1 MFLDLDFRAPLS
13 NRRGAFEFC
22 HLCGV
27 IFENI
32 MEGLLPLAADI
43 ASGRFQHGGKT
54 GFYMPDVPVDV
65 PLIWERVA
73 ESAQSFGAP
82 NMRMQ
87 VSQSVSATDT

>member
-1 MFLDLDFRAPLS
+1 
-13 NRRGAFEFC
+13 
-22 HLCGV
+22 
-27 IFENI
+27 
-32 MEGLLPLAADI
+32 
-43 ASGRFQHGGKT
+43 
-54 GFYMPDVPVDV
+54 MPDVPVDV